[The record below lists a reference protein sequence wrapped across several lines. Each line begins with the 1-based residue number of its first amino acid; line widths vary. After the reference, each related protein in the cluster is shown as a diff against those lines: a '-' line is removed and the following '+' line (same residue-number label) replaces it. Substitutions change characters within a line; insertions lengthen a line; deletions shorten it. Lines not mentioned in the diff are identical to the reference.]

1 MLGFFL
7 KPLRKFFP
15 PVVTGTVVLSIGL
28 SLISVGIN
36 SFGGGNS
43 AKDFGSMENL
53 LLALFVLV
61 VILIFKHWTTG
72 FLSSSAILIGILAGY
87 IAAFVMG
94 LVLPT
99 TGVTADGVEFTKAW
113 VLNWNKVAQASW
125 FAIPKLMP
133 VKIVFDMRAI
143 MPVMIMFVVTAVET
157 VGDISG
163 VMEGGSLQISTEVV
177 GKIARCAALEVD
189 GVAEVSCGVQNKK
202 LKSLLESASIQPP
215 VVVEMRDGTAS
226 ITLHL
231 MMQFGARIPSVAE
244 KVQENVKSAVQNM
257 TNVTV
262 SRVDLVI
269 AGLAEAQ

>member
-1 MLGFFL
+1 MNAARLY
-7 KPLRKFFP
+7 
-15 PVVTGTVVLSIGL
+15 
-28 SLISVGIN
+28 
-36 SFGGGNS
+36 
-43 AKDFGSMENL
+43 
-53 LLALFVLV
+53 ALYKGAFEH
-61 VILIFKHWTTG
+61 KRQARQTG
-72 FLSSSAILIGILAGY
+72 FR
-87 IAAFVMG
+87 
-94 LVLPT
+94 
-99 TGVTADGVEFTKAW
+99 
-113 VLNWNKVAQASW
+113 VLNRCRSSLW
-125 FAIPKLMP
+125 
-133 VKIVFDMRAI
+133 
-143 MPVMIMFVVTAVET
+143 
-157 VGDISG
+157 
-163 VMEGGSLQISTEVV
+163 MEDSTMDLQNMDLQGGSLQISTEVV

-215 VVVEMRDGTAS
+215 VVVEMRDGTAN